1 MELLTRVKSPLNKE
15 TKIVAGNF
23 LFLFLLKGVDFLIPL
38 LTLPYLLRVIGSGGY
53 GQIMFALALIS
64 YFLGVVDYSFV
75 LTGTRFVATNKGS
88 KNRLQYIYTVVNSTR
103 LFLCLVSS
111 VLIIGLVFSIP
122 SFREYSTLYLLFIP
136 MIWGEAL
143 LSDWMYQGVERMKYI
158 AILNTGIRLIFLIAV
173 FAFIHGQED
182 LWVYPLSLSV
192 AYIASAFI
200 SHRLL
205 RRLIGLKFRL
215 CRFKHISKRLR
226 VDFPIFINLFVPT
239 LYNNT
244 SGFILGLVAPIS
256 MVGIYSAIKKV
267 ADIFVTLTDLFTRAI
282 FPNIVRN
289 QQKFNRYS
297 RGMIAIGLLYCLL
310 PVVFAKLVFLYLNM
324 SLEGNMAILVT
335 LMVGVFGVVLY
346 DVYGVNFFIARGQ
359 DKIVMRNTLIASLVG
374 LILAYPLIGYLGII
388 GASINLTLSRLLM
401 GMGMF
406 IRYFVKKQSNQRL
419 VGV

>member
-1 MELLTRVKSPLNKE
+1 MIQSRIKKALNKE
-15 TKIVAGNF
+15 NKVVAGNF
-23 LFLFLLKGVDFLIPL
+23 LSLFLLKGIDFLIPL
-38 LTLPYLLRVIGSGGY
+38 LTLPYLLRVIGNDGY
-53 GQIMFALALIS
+53 GQIMFALALIN
-64 YFLGVVDYSFV
+64 YFIGFAYYGFNI
-75 LTGTRFVATNKGS
+75 TGTRFVAANKGS
-88 KNRLQYIYTVVNSTR
+88 KMRLQYIYTVVNSTR

-111 VLIIGLVFSIP
+111 ILVVELVFTIP
-122 SFREYSTLYLLFIP
+122 SFREYSMLYLLFTP
-136 MIWGEAL
+136 MIWGGAL
-143 LSDWMYQGVERMKYI
+143 LSDWMYQGIERMKYI
-158 AILNTGIRLIFLIAV
+158 AILNTGVRLIFLIAV
-173 FAFIHGQED
+173 FAFIHGQKD

-192 AYIASAFI
+192 AYIVSAFI

-205 RRLIGLKFRL
+205 RRLFGLKFRL

-226 VDFPIFINLFVPT
+226 VDFPIFINQFVPT

-289 QQKFNRYS
+289 QRKFNRYS

-310 PVVFAKLVFLYLNM
+310 PIIFAKLVFLYLNM
-324 SLEGNMAILVT
+324 PLEGNMAILTT

-359 DKIVMRNTLIASLVG
+359 DKIVMRNTLIASLVSFV
-374 LILAYPLIGYLGII
+374 LAYPMIQYMGILG
-388 GASINLTLSRLLM
+388 AALNLTFARTLM
-401 GMGMF
+401 GGGVF
-406 IRYFVKKQSNQRL
+406 FQYQHKKL
-419 VGV
+419 LAP

>member
-1 MELLTRVKSPLNKE
+1 MIQSRIKKALNKE
-15 TKIVAGNF
+15 NKVVAGNF
-23 LFLFLLKGVDFLIPL
+23 LSLFLLKGIDFLIPL
-38 LTLPYLLRVIGSGGY
+38 LTLPYLLRVIGNDGY
-53 GQIMFALALIS
+53 GQIMFALALIN
-64 YFLGVVDYSFV
+64 YFIGFAYYGFNI
-75 LTGTRFVATNKGS
+75 TGTRFVAANKGS
-88 KNRLQYIYTVVNSTR
+88 KMRLQYIYTVVNSTR

-111 VLIIGLVFSIP
+111 ILVVGLVFTIP
-122 SFREYSTLYLLFIP
+122 SFREYSMLYLLFTP
-136 MIWGEAL
+136 MIWGGAL
-143 LSDWMYQGVERMKYI
+143 LSDWMYQGIERMKYI
-158 AILNTGIRLIFLIAV
+158 AILNTGVRLIFLIAV
-173 FAFIHGQED
+173 FAFIHGQKD

-192 AYIASAFI
+192 AYIVSAFI

-205 RRLIGLKFRL
+205 RRLFGLKFRL

-226 VDFPIFINLFVPT
+226 VDFPIFINQFVPT

-289 QQKFNRYS
+289 QRKFNRYS

-310 PVVFAKLVFLYLNM
+310 PIIFAKLVFLYLNM
-324 SLEGNMAILVT
+324 PLEGNMAILTT

-359 DKIVMRNTLIASLVG
+359 DKIVMRNTLIASLVSFV
-374 LILAYPLIGYLGII
+374 LAYPMIQYMGILG
-388 GASINLTLSRLLM
+388 AALNLTFARTLM
-401 GMGMF
+401 GGGVF
-406 IRYFVKKQSNQRL
+406 FQYQHKKL
-419 VGV
+419 LAP

>member
-1 MELLTRVKSPLNKE
+1 MSSKLNNQVAVTPSRIKKALSE
-15 TKIVAGNF
+15 ENKIVAGNF
-23 LFLFLLKGVDFLIPL
+23 LSLFLLKGIDFLIPL
-38 LTLPYLLRVIGSGGY
+38 LTLPYLLRVIGNDGY
-53 GQIMFALALIS
+53 GQIMFALALIN
-64 YFLGVVDYSFV
+64 YFIGFAYYGFN

-88 KNRLQYIYTVVNSTR
+88 KMRLQYIYTVVNSTR

-111 VLIIGLVFSIP
+111 ILIVGLVFSIS
-122 SFREYSTLYLLFIP
+122 SFREYSILYLLFTP
-136 MIWGEAL
+136 MIWGGAL
-143 LSDWMYQGVERMKYI
+143 LSDWMYQGIERMKYI
-158 AILNTGIRLIFLIAV
+158 AILNTGLRLIFLIAV

-205 RRLIGLKFRL
+205 RRLLGLKFRL

-226 VDFPIFINLFVPT
+226 VDFPIFINQFVPT

-289 QQKFNRYS
+289 QEKFNRYS
-297 RGMIAIGLLYCLL
+297 RGMISIGLLYCLL
-310 PVVFAKLVFLYLNM
+310 PIVFAKLVFLYLNM
-324 SLEGNMAILVT
+324 PLNGNIAILTT
-335 LMVGVFGVVLY
+335 LMVGVFGIVLY
-346 DVYGVNFFIARGQ
+346 DVYGVNYFIARGQ
-359 DKIVMRNTLIASLVG
+359 DKVVMRNTLIASLVG

-401 GMGMF
+401 GGGL
-406 IRYFVKKQSNQRL
+406 FVKHRL
-419 VGV
+419 K

>member
-1 MELLTRVKSPLNKE
+1 MIQSRIKKALNKE
-15 TKIVAGNF
+15 NKVVAGNF
-23 LFLFLLKGVDFLIPL
+23 LSLFLLKGIDFLIPL
-38 LTLPYLLRVIGSGGY
+38 LTLPYLLRVIGNDGY
-53 GQIMFALALIS
+53 GQIMFALALIN
-64 YFLGVVDYSFV
+64 YFIGFAYYGFNI
-75 LTGTRFVATNKGS
+75 TGTRFVAANKGS
-88 KNRLQYIYTVVNSTR
+88 KMRLQYIYTVVNSTR

-111 VLIIGLVFSIP
+111 ILVVGLVFSIP
-122 SFREYSTLYLLFIP
+122 SFREYSMLYLLFTP
-136 MIWGEAL
+136 MIWGGAL

-158 AILNTGIRLIFLIAV
+158 AILNTGVRLIFLIAV
-173 FAFIHGQED
+173 FAFIHGQKD

-192 AYIASAFI
+192 AYIVSAFI

-205 RRLIGLKFRL
+205 RRLFGLKFRL

-226 VDFPIFINLFVPT
+226 VDFPIFINQFVPT

-310 PVVFAKLVFLYLNM
+310 PIIFAKLVFLYLNM
-324 SLEGNMAILVT
+324 PLEGNMAILTT

-359 DKIVMRNTLIASLVG
+359 DKIVMRNTLIASLVSFV
-374 LILAYPLIGYLGII
+374 LAYPMIQYMGILG
-388 GASINLTLSRLLM
+388 AALNLTFARTLM
-401 GMGMF
+401 GGGVF
-406 IRYFVKKQSNQRL
+406 FQYQHKKL
-419 VGV
+419 LAP

>member
-1 MELLTRVKSPLNKE
+1 MIQARIKKALSKENKV
-15 TKIVAGNF
+15 VAGNF
-23 LFLFLLKGVDFLIPL
+23 LSLFLLKGIDFLIPL
-38 LTLPYLLRVIGSGGY
+38 LTLPYLLRVIGSDGY

-75 LTGTRFVATNKGS
+75 LTGTRFVAINKGS
-88 KNRLQYIYTVVNSTR
+88 KNRLQYIYIVVNSTR

-111 VLIIGLVFSIP
+111 VLIVGLVFSIP
-122 SFREYSTLYLLFIP
+122 SFRKYATLFLLFTP

-143 LSDWMYQGVERMKYI
+143 LSDWMYQGIERMKYI
-158 AILNTGIRLIFLIAV
+158 AVLNTGIRLIFLIAV

-205 RRLIGLKFRL
+205 RRLLGLKFRL

-226 VDFPIFINLFVPT
+226 VDFPIFINQFVPT

-267 ADIFVTLTDLFTRAI
+267 ADIFVTITDLFTRAI

-297 RGMIAIGLLYCLL
+297 GGMIAIGLLYCLL
-310 PVVFAKLVFLYLNM
+310 PIVFAKLVFFYLNM
-324 SLEGNMAILVT
+324 TPEGNIAVLAT
-335 LMVGVFGVVLY
+335 LMVGVFGIVLY
-346 DVYGVNFFIARGQ
+346 DVYGVNYFIARGE
-359 DKIVMRNTLIASLVG
+359 DKIVMRNTLIASLIG
-374 LILAYPLIGYLGII
+374 LILAYPLIGCLGII

-401 GMGMF
+401 GTGMF
-406 IRYFVKKQSNQRL
+406 IRYSIKKQSNQRL

>member
-1 MELLTRVKSPLNKE
+1 MIQSRIKKALNKE
-15 TKIVAGNF
+15 NKVVAGNF
-23 LFLFLLKGVDFLIPL
+23 LSLFLLKGIDFLIPL
-38 LTLPYLLRVIGSGGY
+38 LTLPYLLRVIGNDGY
-53 GQIMFALALIS
+53 GQIMFALALIN
-64 YFLGVVDYSFV
+64 YFIGFAYYGFNI
-75 LTGTRFVATNKGS
+75 TGTRFVAANKGS
-88 KNRLQYIYTVVNSTR
+88 KMRLQYIYTVVNSTR

-111 VLIIGLVFSIP
+111 ILVVGLVFTIP
-122 SFREYSTLYLLFIP
+122 TFREYSMLYLLFTP
-136 MIWGEAL
+136 MIWGGAL
-143 LSDWMYQGVERMKYI
+143 LSDWMYQGIERMKYI
-158 AILNTGIRLIFLIAV
+158 AILNTGVRLIFLIAV
-173 FAFIHGQED
+173 FAFIHGQKD

-192 AYIASAFI
+192 AYIVSAFI

-205 RRLIGLKFRL
+205 RRLFGLKFRL

-226 VDFPIFINLFVPT
+226 VDFPIFINQFVPT

-289 QQKFNRYS
+289 QRKFNRYS

-310 PVVFAKLVFLYLNM
+310 PIIFAKLVFLYLNM
-324 SLEGNMAILVT
+324 PLEGNMAILTT

-359 DKIVMRNTLIASLVG
+359 DKIVMRNTLIASLVSFV
-374 LILAYPLIGYLGII
+374 LAYPMIQYMGILG
-388 GASINLTLSRLLM
+388 AALNLTFARTLM
-401 GMGMF
+401 GGGVF
-406 IRYFVKKQSNQRL
+406 FQYQHKKL
-419 VGV
+419 LAP

>member
-1 MELLTRVKSPLNKE
+1 MIQSRIKKALNKE
-15 TKIVAGNF
+15 NKVVAGNF
-23 LFLFLLKGVDFLIPL
+23 LSLFLLKGIDFLIPL
-38 LTLPYLLRVIGSGGY
+38 LTLPYLLRVIGNDGY
-53 GQIMFALALIS
+53 GQIMFALALIN
-64 YFLGVVDYSFV
+64 YFIGFAYYGFNI
-75 LTGTRFVATNKGS
+75 TGTRFVAANKGS
-88 KNRLQYIYTVVNSTR
+88 KMRLQYIYTVVNSTR

-111 VLIIGLVFSIP
+111 ILVVGLVFTIP
-122 SFREYSTLYLLFIP
+122 SFREYSMLYLLFTP
-136 MIWGEAL
+136 MIWGGAL
-143 LSDWMYQGVERMKYI
+143 LSDWMYQGIERMKYI
-158 AILNTGIRLIFLIAV
+158 AILNTGVRLIFLIAV
-173 FAFIHGQED
+173 FAFIHGQKD

-192 AYIASAFI
+192 AYIVSAFI

-205 RRLIGLKFRL
+205 RRLFGLKFRL

-226 VDFPIFINLFVPT
+226 VDFPIFINQFVPT

-289 QQKFNRYS
+289 QRKFNRYS

-310 PVVFAKLVFLYLNM
+310 PIIFAKLVFLYLNM
-324 SLEGNMAILVT
+324 PLEGNMAILTT

-359 DKIVMRNTLIASLVG
+359 DKIVMRNTLIASLVSFV
-374 LILAYPLIGYLGII
+374 LAYPMIQYMGVLG
-388 GASINLTLSRLLM
+388 AALNLTFARTLM
-401 GMGMF
+401 GGGVF
-406 IRYFVKKQSNQRL
+406 FQYQHKKL
-419 VGV
+419 LAP